1 MKEVKMDPSK
11 KVDNL
16 RLATAAS
23 AARPT
28 TAAPAATAE
37 PASEVQQTVQSNNG
51 IILNNIYI

>member
-28 TAAPAATAE
+28 TAAPAE